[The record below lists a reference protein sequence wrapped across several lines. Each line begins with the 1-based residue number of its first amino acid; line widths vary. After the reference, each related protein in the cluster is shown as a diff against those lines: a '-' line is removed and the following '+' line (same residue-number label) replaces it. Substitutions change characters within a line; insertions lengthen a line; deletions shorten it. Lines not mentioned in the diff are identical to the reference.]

1 MYDQYLFGEAMLIA
15 PVIEDGVR
23 SREVYLPEGTWYD
36 FWTNTR
42 VSGPTLRK
50 CKAEKEEIPVFI
62 RGGKA
67 ILCNVDSSLSLGSW
81 VGNTVIEYDTP
92 LLKIYLDRD
101 FTEEI
106 TDHLGENWLVEVT
119 TIANEITVSVQTN
132 TPNFEVEVIGATK
145 KVQIKKGR

>member
-1 MYDQYLFGEAMLIA
+1 DQYLFGEAMLIA

-36 FWTNTR
+36 FWNGTK

-50 CKAEKEEIPVFI
+50 CKADKEEIPVFV

-67 ILCNVDSSLSLGSW
+67 VLCNVDATLKLGSW
-81 VGNTVIEYDTP
+81 VGNTVEEYDTP
-92 LLKIYLDRD
+92 LLKVYLDGD

-106 TDHLGENWLVEVT
+106 TDHLFGKWLVKVTENADEV
-119 TIANEITVSVQTN
+119 IVSVQTN
-132 TPNFEVEVIGATK
+132 TASYEVEVIGTTK